1 MVAGDALIRSVMAE
15 QVRDRLLEGI
25 LSGSYPP
32 DSRIIETSVAREL
45 GTSQAPVREAL
56 RRLESLGVVEIT
68 PFRGARVRQPDE
80 LLEAYVVRATIET
93 LGAKL
98 AVPRLSDADI
108 EELVALG
115 EKMKEAAKAGDG
127 DKVAEYDVSFHGR
140 IIELSGNRTLL
151 RVWRS
156 LEPFPR
162 TYMTMVMPGSD
173 PVWSA
178 GLHAPIV
185 EALRHR
191 DTTRRDPRAGEPL
204 RGGTRRRR
212 PPPFR
217 CRAERSGGDAARRWR
232 TAQPEAEGGYPV
244 CPPVPRKHVTARRLA
259 DASVRLRAA
268 TTLV

>member
-1 MVAGDALIRSVMAE
+1 MVAGGSLIRSVMAD

-32 DSRIIETSVAREL
+32 HSRIIETSVAREL

-56 RRLESLGVVEIT
+56 RALESLGVVEIT
-68 PFRGARVRQPDE
+68 PFRGARVRQLQPGE

-98 AVPRLSDADI
+98 AVPRLSDTDI
-108 EELVALG
+108 EELVGLG

-127 DKVAEYDVSFHGR
+127 HKVAEYDVNFHGR

-173 PVWSA
+173 PGWSA

-185 EALRHR
+185 EALRRR
-191 DTTRRDPRAGEPL
+191 DTRGVVRALKGHFDEVRDVVAGRLAESAPTDEPVSGPAAGDQASPKRKGGSRPARPSRAG
-204 RGGTRRRR
+204 T
-212 PPPFR
+212 
-217 CRAERSGGDAARRWR
+217 
-232 TAQPEAEGGYPV
+232 
-244 CPPVPRKHVTARRLA
+244 
-259 DASVRLRAA
+259 
-268 TTLV
+268 